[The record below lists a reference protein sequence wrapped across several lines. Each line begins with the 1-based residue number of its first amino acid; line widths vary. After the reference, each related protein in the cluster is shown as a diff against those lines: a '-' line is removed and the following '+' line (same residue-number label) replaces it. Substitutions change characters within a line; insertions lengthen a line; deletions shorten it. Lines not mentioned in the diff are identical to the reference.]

1 MIVITLSIGVGTL
14 QSGCDLEPWRWMFRR
29 HVSRS
34 QQRKNDVDILV
45 ESSEGSTMHYN
56 TNGLQIFM
64 LDGHIVARISDANYN
79 DFDVI
84 IDDNTSVSTM

>member
-1 MIVITLSIGVGTL
+1 M
-14 QSGCDLEPWRWMFRR
+14 
-29 HVSRS
+29 
-34 QQRKNDVDILV
+34 DILV